1 MRLGCWRFAVAGW
14 VILATLFLSG
24 FGYAAASI
32 TSIRQLE
39 SGESPRFDI
48 KIDQPTTYEAYQ
60 MPQVLRYVIDLHH
73 VEPGMVSNLT
83 KLDTPSVK
91 RVLLQQKNLN
101 GLQMT
106 RVIFDLSREMVGRVV
121 TDDGGRRL
129 LVAFSP
135 PTSASPLLAPPS
147 PSAYPAT
154 PMPSPTATV
163 VNQLPPLQKKP
174 LLPVVPENSRVPLNL
189 TPDLAKELE
198 VVRLPPSSP
207 LLLGSLPS
215 VTTAAP
221 IITPPTVEAPPAPT
235 TVTPLPP
242 VGTPPSTVAVLPKP
256 VVDPPAPA
264 LVVAP
269 VAVRPPQ
276 RAPLLIK
283 AIKIEHDGVLIESTG
298 ELGNYTT
305 AVYRKPGKLLIDLP
319 PGENRITKPVAINR
333 FGISALRIG
342 QSRERLR
349 LVLDAIGETVPV
361 HDIQRLSTG
370 LKVRFTVAVPQPAEI
385 AVRQA
390 PLPAKPTPVGT
401 APVPRVERREQPVI
415 QSIKVVD
422 DGILVEIS
430 GAFDPYVP
438 STQRK
443 PGKLII
449 DLPAGTTR
457 IDKLVTIQRFGIKA
471 VRIGMA
477 PQKMRLVFDASS
489 DVVTAHEIHRVS
501 NGLKIVFPN
510 RKQ

>member
-1 MRLGCWRFAVAGW
+1 MLPGCWRHAVAGLAM
-14 VILATLFLSG
+14 LATLFLSG

-129 LVAFSP
+129 LVAFTP

-147 PSAYPAT
+147 PPAYPAT

-174 LLPVVPENSRVPLNL
+174 LLPVVPDNSRVPLNM

-207 LLLGSLPS
+207 LLLGALSS
-215 VTTAAP
+215 ATTSTPVVMPPPVVIAP
-221 IITPPTVEAPPAPT
+221 QSSAVKPPA
-235 TVTPLPP
+235 
-242 VGTPPSTVAVLPKP
+242 TVATVSMPI
-256 VVDPPAPA
+256 VASPATVP
-264 LVVAP
+264 VVAP
-269 VAVRPPQ
+269 FAVRPVQ
-276 RAPLLIK
+276 
-283 AIKIEHDGVLIESTG
+283 
-298 ELGNYTT
+298 
-305 AVYRKPGKLLIDLP
+305 
-319 PGENRITKPVAINR
+319 
-333 FGISALRIG
+333 
-342 QSRERLR
+342 
-349 LVLDAIGETVPV
+349 
-361 HDIQRLSTG
+361 
-370 LKVRFTVAVPQPAEI
+370 
-385 AVRQA
+385 QA
-390 PLPAKPTPVGT
+390 PLQILAVKI
-401 APVPRVERREQPVI
+401 E
-415 QSIKVVD
+415 K
-422 DGILVEIS
+422 DGVLVEIS
-430 GAFDPYVP
+430 GTFDPYLVA
-438 STQRK
+438 TQRK

-457 IDKLVTIQRFGIKA
+457 IDKPVAINRFGIRM
-471 VRIGMA
+471 VRVGMA
-477 PQKMRLVFDASS
+477 PQKLRLVFDASG

-501 NGLKIVFPN
+501 NGLKVVFPN
-510 RKQ
+510 RK